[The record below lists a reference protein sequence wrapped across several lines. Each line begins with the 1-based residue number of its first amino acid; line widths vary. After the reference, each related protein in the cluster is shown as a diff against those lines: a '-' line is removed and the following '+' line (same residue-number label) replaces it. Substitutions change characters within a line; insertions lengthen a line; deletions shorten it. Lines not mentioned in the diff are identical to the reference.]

1 MRSDLASSAL
11 HVAWGQ
17 WTALGVA
24 GTVAA
29 PDHAIDLEALVSF
42 TPSLRVE
49 DPRLY
54 DEALDW
60 CVLHSQ
66 RLLSLSRL
74 RRLRVALSDAAREA
88 YDEFAACMNATAAPR
103 APWPTSQPGTR
114 IRTSKKSQP
123 PELQQPALL
132 QLQLR
137 SMFGVTARAEVL
149 LQFLRPGMTQEGAT
163 NMTLTTSDLENL
175 GYSKPALIEVLA
187 DLTAAGMLE
196 RFRRGNRDHYDL
208 ARREA
213 LLGLVGHPLPAT
225 APNWAVRFRVLA
237 SLLAAESSTRE
248 KGRIVQ
254 TDAIIKV
261 LDLHRSS
268 LERVSVKLP
277 SHVYAWKELAAWARV
292 ALLDE
297 RAPSDRA
304 K

>member
-1 MRSDLASSAL
+1 MRSDLVSSAL
-11 HVAWGQ
+11 HVAWRQ
-17 WTALGVA
+17 WTVLGAA

-42 TPSLRVE
+42 TPSLREE

-66 RLLSLSRL
+66 RVLSLSRL
-74 RRLRVALSDAAREA
+74 RRLRVALPDAAREA
-88 YDEFAACMNATAAPR
+88 HDEFAACVNATAAPKV
-103 APWPTSQPGTR
+103 PWPTNRTGTR
-114 IRTSKKSQP
+114 IQTSKKSQP
-123 PELQQPALL
+123 PELQHPALL

-149 LQFLRPGMTQEGAT
+149 LQFLRPGMTQESAT
-163 NMTLTTSDLENL
+163 NMTLTTSDLEDL

-187 DLTAAGMLE
+187 HLTAAGVLE
-196 RFRRGNRDHYDL
+196 RFRRGNRDYYDL

-237 SLLAAESSTRE
+237 SLLAAEASTRE
-248 KGRIVQ
+248 KARVVQ

-261 LDLHRSS
+261 LDHHRSS
-268 LERVSVKLP
+268 LERISVRLP
-277 SHVYAWKELAAWARV
+277 SHVYSWKELSAWTRP

-297 RAPSDRA
+297 RAPPDRIE
-304 K
+304 

>member
-1 MRSDLASSAL
+1 MRSELASSTL
-11 HVAWGQ
+11 QVVWGQ

-29 PDHAIDLEALVSF
+29 PDHAIDLEALVTF
-42 TPSLRVE
+42 TPSLRE
-49 DPRLY
+49 QDPRLY

-66 RLLSLSRL
+66 RLLSLTRL
-74 RRLRVALSDAAREA
+74 RRLRVALPDAAREA
-88 YDEFAACMNATAAPR
+88 YDEFAAYVNATAAPK
-103 APWPTSQPGTR
+103 APWPTSRPGTR

-123 PELQQPALL
+123 PELQHPALL

-137 SMFGVTARAEVL
+137 CMFGVTARADVL
-149 LQFLRPGMTQEGAT
+149 LRFLRPGMTQELAT
-163 NMTLTTSDLENL
+163 NMILTTSDLENL
-175 GYSKPALIEVLA
+175 GYTKPALIEVLA

-196 RFRRGNRDHYDL
+196 RFRRGNRDHYEL

-225 APNWAVRFRVLA
+225 APNWAVQFRVLA
-237 SLLAAESSTRE
+237 SLLAAEASTRE
-248 KGRIVQ
+248 KGRVVQ

-261 LDLHRSS
+261 LDHHRSS
-268 LERVSVKLP
+268 LERISVKLP
-277 SHVYAWKELAAWARV
+277 SHVYSWKELAAWARV

-297 RAPSDRA
+297 RALSDRA